1 MDTIE
6 EAAYVRPR
14 KRRHSAEFK
23 TKVIEACR
31 HPGVSIAAVALDHRL
46 NANMLRIWVA
56 KAQRVDA
63 VQPKSAIT
71 PAFVPVSISTP
82 KAKPD
87 IVIEVQRGAAKVQ
100 VRWPIEAAPDCAA
113 WLRDLLR

>member
-6 EAAYVRPR
+6 GPAYVRQR

-23 TKVIEACR
+23 AKVIEACR

-46 NANMLRIWVA
+46 NANMLRIWVT
-56 KAQRVDA
+56 KAQQVGGA
-63 VQPKSAIT
+63 QPKPTMT
-71 PAFVPVSISTP
+71 PAFVPVPIAAP

-87 IVIEVQRGAAKVQ
+87 IAIDIQRGAAKVQ
-100 VRWPIEAAPDCAA
+100 VRWPVEAAAECAA
-113 WLRDLLR
+113 LLRDWLR

>member
-6 EAAYVRPR
+6 EAAYVRQR

-23 TKVIEACR
+23 AKVIEACR

-46 NANMLRIWVA
+46 NANRLRIWVA

-63 VQPKSAIT
+63 VQLMPAIT
-71 PAFVPVSISTP
+71 PAFVPVPISLP

-87 IVIEVQRGAAKVQ
+87 IVIEIQRGTAKVHM
-100 VRWPIEAAPDCAA
+100 RWPIEAAPDCAA